1 MPRRL
6 WWIFLLM
13 ISRDVPSSNI
23 CQIVVWSHGVVYYWM
38 CRHLRF
44 IVITPGK
51 WLYVP
56 ASALQYVIH
65 SVKNKRVSC
74 ILQLIQLYYLHF
86 TILFLIQPFKLF
98 FFVMLPSLHP
108 GGIHIHFIPYT
119 TWWLHAFWE
128 LWFDQLSLTSFAVSI
143 STFIFL
149 DSHCIQLSTRSTIA
163 RIQVGIHFLYT
174 RGTSSSLSSRGVYSD
189 VPQVLA

>member
-98 FFVMLPSLHP
+98 FCDAS
-108 GGIHIHFIPYT
+108 FITSWWNTYT
-119 TWWLHAFWE
+119 FY
-128 LWFDQLSLTSFAVSI
+128 SI
-143 STFIFL
+143 YHMVTTCFL
-149 DSHCIQLSTRSTIA
+149 RTVIWSAQFNFFCS
-163 RIQVGIHFLYT
+163 
-174 RGTSSSLSSRGVYSD
+174 
-189 VPQVLA
+189 

>member
-1 MPRRL
+1 M
-6 WWIFLLM
+6 
-13 ISRDVPSSNI
+13 
-23 CQIVVWSHGVVYYWM
+23 
-38 CRHLRF
+38 
-44 IVITPGK
+44 ITPGK

-108 GGIHIHFIPYT
+108 GGTHIHFYPIYHMVT
-119 TWWLHAFWE
+119 TC
-128 LWFDQLSLTSFAVSI
+128 
-143 STFIFL
+143 FL
-149 DSHCIQLSTRSTIA
+149 RTVI
-163 RIQVGIHFLYT
+163 
-174 RGTSSSLSSRGVYSD
+174 
-189 VPQVLA
+189 